1 MLDFLQG
8 CTLQELSL
16 LAQTTTE
23 VTGEMKRDNVSE
35 HMSNLTEGALQLRNA
50 RVMSRTGAGMSWPS
64 AWHE

>member
-1 MLDFLQG
+1 MHDLLQG

-23 VTGEMKRDNVSE
+23 VTGKMERDNVSE
-35 HMSNLTEGALQLRNA
+35 HMSDLTEGALQLRNA
-50 RVMSRTGAGMSWPS
+50 RVMNRTGAAMSWPS